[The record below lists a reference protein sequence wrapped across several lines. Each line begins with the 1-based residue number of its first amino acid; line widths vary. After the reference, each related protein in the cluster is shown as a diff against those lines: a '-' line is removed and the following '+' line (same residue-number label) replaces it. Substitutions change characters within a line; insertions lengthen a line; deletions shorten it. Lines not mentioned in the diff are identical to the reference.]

1 MIDKMNY
8 RILINDIEIGYSE
21 LEHRDYGLG
30 IFYGNFNPTSEYEKY
45 RSIFHLYSEAM
56 ILRDKHEPYQ
66 EKFNE
71 YVRKRDLLKITVEEE
86 GGKKVPVSKVSIVDL
101 FDELGSYEVE
111 VWISKPDF
119 INNHEISIH

>member
-30 IFYGNFNPTSEYEKY
+30 IFYGNFTPTSEFEKY
-45 RSIFHLYSEAM
+45 RFIFHLYSEAM
-56 ILRDKHEPYQ
+56 ILRDKHELYQ

-101 FDELGSYEVE
+101 FDELGYYDVE
-111 VWISKPDF
+111 VFLSDANF
-119 INNHEISIH
+119 IAEN